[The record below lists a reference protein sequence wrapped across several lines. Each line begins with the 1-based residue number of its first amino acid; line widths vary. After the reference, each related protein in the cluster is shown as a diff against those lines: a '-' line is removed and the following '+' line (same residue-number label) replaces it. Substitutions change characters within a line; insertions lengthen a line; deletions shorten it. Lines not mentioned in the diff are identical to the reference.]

1 MRITILKE
9 CGFDEALMGLG
20 LSYDITSD
28 SISMDDKTKTKMKVV
43 ASKLAGKGGGENK
56 FLEFMQ
62 IWLDITAPRY
72 WWAQFDTYRIGVSKQ
87 SQSTMHTIMRRKIT
101 QSMFSEKI
109 PVSYVKQIE
118 KLRTEND
125 FIKLKSLLP
134 ECFLQRRIVN
144 LNYMSLRNII
154 NQRENHK
161 LLEWKAFCQYMKDN
175 CEHYDMLRKE

>member
-1 MRITILKE
+1 MKTAICRLE
-9 CGFDEALMGLG
+9 
-20 LSYDITSD
+20 
-28 SISMDDKTKTKMKVV
+28 SIS
-43 ASKLAGKGGGENK
+43 AYSQSKFYETEKLNK
-56 FLEFMQ
+56 ER
-62 IWLDITAPRY
+62 T
-72 WWAQFDTYRIGVSKQ
+72 DTYRIGVSKQ

-154 NQRENHK
+154 KQRENHK
-161 LLEWKAFCQYMKDN
+161 LLEWKSFCQYMKEKKSTTSSRNGGSADK
-175 CEHYDMLRKE
+175 M